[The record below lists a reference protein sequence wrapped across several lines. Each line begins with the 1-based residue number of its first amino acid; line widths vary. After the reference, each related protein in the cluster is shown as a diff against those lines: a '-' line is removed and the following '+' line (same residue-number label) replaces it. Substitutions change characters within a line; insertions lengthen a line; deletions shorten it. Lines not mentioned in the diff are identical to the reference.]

1 MIEKK
6 KLLLKRAHELLDRAE
21 ELLKEAYVKHLR
33 KLREIEAY
41 EENKKWIKRRKARDL
56 RIQKQGGVKV

>member
-41 EENKKWIKRRKARDL
+41 RL
-56 RIQKQGGVKV
+56 P